1 MGQSSLQQANAQI
14 ALTPGMHV
22 YLVGIGGFG
31 LSAIGRVLLGKGY
44 RVSGSDQQS
53 NDLTVEL
60 AAAGATVYEGHQESQ
75 IAGADVVLISS
86 AIPQRNPEVAAALAS
101 GIPVLKRSDF
111 LGALMAG
118 THGIAVAGSHGKTT
132 TTGMLAQILVA
143 ADLDPS
149 VIVGGVLPSL
159 GTNGR
164 AGQGDF
170 FVIEADEYDRMF
182 LGLRPQTAVIT
193 NLEHDHPDIFPTAAV
208 YRQAFQDFVS
218 LLPAGGKLVICTD
231 DLGVTKLAHEMTL
244 PEVNIV
250 TYGLETAD
258 WQALDLRV
266 NQLGGTD
273 FLVQNGS
280 NMVGLARL
288 RIPGEHNVRNALA
301 AIAVSSELG
310 VEFGVIR
317 EALAEFG
324 GIGRRFQMVGEIGDV
339 TVVDDYAHHPTEIQ
353 ATLAAARQ
361 RFPGRR
367 IWAVWQP
374 HTFSRTKLL
383 LSEFAASFANADRV
397 VVLDVYRSRETDD
410 LGLDGQTILKAID
423 HPGANHVGGLED
435 ATAYIFDRVRPSDVV
450 LTLTAGDGNLVGQW
464 LLERLEKRVGNSSGN
479 GKGV

>member
-1 MGQSSLQQANAQI
+1 
-14 ALTPGMHV
+14 MHIH
-22 YLVGIGGFG
+22 LVGIGGFG
-31 LSAIGRVLLGKGY
+31 LSAIARVLLGKGY
-44 RVSGSDQQS
+44 RVSGSDQQA
-53 NDLTVEL
+53 NDLSAEL
-60 AAAGATVYEGHQESQ
+60 AAAGAVIYEGHKGNQV
-75 IAGADVVLISS
+75 AGADVVLISS
-86 AIPQRNPEVAAALAS
+86 AIPMENPEVVAAHEA

-143 ADLDPS
+143 AGLDPS
-149 VIVGGVLPSL
+149 VIVGGVLPAIDS
-159 GTNGR
+159 NGR
-164 AGQGDF
+164 AGQGDY

-182 LGLRPQTAVIT
+182 LGLRPQTAVVT
-193 NLEHDHPDIFPTAAV
+193 NLEHDHPDIYPTAAS

-218 LLPAGGKLVICTD
+218 LLPPGGKLVVCTD
-231 DLGVTKLAHEMTL
+231 DIGVTKLAHETT
-244 PEVNIV
+244 PPGVSVV

-266 NQLGGTD
+266 NQLGGSD

-280 NMVGLARL
+280 NIVGLARL

-310 VEFGVIR
+310 VDFGVIR
-317 EALAEFG
+317 ETLAEFG
-324 GIGRRFQMVGEIGDV
+324 GIGRRFQMLGEIGDV

-383 LSEFAASFANADRV
+383 LSEFSTSFANADRV
-397 VVLDVYRSRETDD
+397 VLLDIYRSRETDN
-410 LGLDGQTILKAID
+410 LGLDGQAVLKAIK
-423 HPGANHVGGLED
+423 HPD
-435 ATAYIFDRVRPSDVV
+435 AYHAAGMEEATGYILDRIRPSDVV

-464 LLERLEKRVGNSSGN
+464 LLERLEKRVQNGIGN
-479 GKGV
+479 